1 MRIETVAAIIKAPR
15 DKVLSFL
22 SNVENLP
29 KWATE
34 FCKKLEKVEGRYYV
48 TSCQGRMLFE
58 MRADHKTGVLDM
70 AGGPTESQMTLW
82 PARVVPLP
90 NGNSAF
96 LFTVIQGP
104 GVPDAEFQNQLEALG
119 REMLNVKNALE

>member
-1 MRIETVAAIIKAPR
+1 MRIETVAAIIKAPS
-15 DKVLSFL
+15 DKVFSFL

-34 FCKKLEKVEGRYYV
+34 FCKKLENAEGRYYV
-48 TSCQGRMLFE
+48 TSCEGRMLFE

-70 AGGPTESQMTLW
+70 FGGPTESQRTLW
-82 PARVVPLP
+82 PARVIPLP

-104 GVPDAEFQNQLEALG
+104 EVPDDEFQDQLNSLG
-119 REMLNVKNALE
+119 REMLNVKNLLE

>member
-1 MRIETVAAIIKAPR
+1 MRIETVAAILKAPR
-15 DKVLSFL
+15 DKVFSFL

-34 FCKKLEKVEGRYYV
+34 FCKKLENVEGRYYV
-48 TSCQGRMLFE
+48 TSCQGRILFE
-58 MRADHKTGVLDM
+58 MQADPKTGVLDM

-90 NGNSAF
+90 DGNSAF

-104 GVPDAEFQNQLEALG
+104 GVPDDEFQDQLDSLG
-119 REMLNVKNALE
+119 REMLNVKNLME